1 MIKILDYSQIMQDEV
16 EKFIVDN
23 MNDELNIKEA
33 VFTRITNDLKN
44 IQKNYIDTGGSVL
57 FAYDTENKK
66 IVGTVAIKFENGVAV
81 LKRFYVDKEYRRQKI
96 GYLLYTNIEKEIIE
110 KNIDKV
116 YLTTGSELKNA
127 HKFYERNGW
136 RKEYA
141 NPGIYVRQGAYLYK
155 KEMGGNDVMKDKKDV
170 LKQADILVEAI
181 PYIQEYVGKIIVIKY
196 GGNAMENDE
205 QKENVIKQIALLKML
220 GMKVVLVH
228 GGGPDIEE
236 ELKNKNISTKF
247 ENGLRVTDKDTVEVV
262 KMVLIGKTN
271 SELVK
276 LLNVQKCNAVGLS
289 GLDSSFIKCKKADK
303 KIGFVG
309 EIEEIDTKLILKLL
323 EENYTP
329 VVSPIGS
336 DKYGNTYNINADTV
350 ASEIAI
356 VLNAKKVL
364 FVTNIDGLLDKNKK
378 LISLIEKEKIQS
390 LIDDETIKGG
400 MIPKVLSCK
409 NCINSGVEKAHI
421 LNGTK
426 KNTIIYELLSDN
438 GVGTMIV

>member
-33 VFTRITNDLKN
+33 VFNRITNDLNN
-44 IQKNYIDTGGSVL
+44 IEKNYIETGGSVL
-57 FAYDTENKK
+57 FAYDTENKR
-66 IVGTVAIKFENGVAV
+66 IVGTVAIKFENGIAV
-81 LKRFYVDKEYRRQKI
+81 LKRFYVDKEYRKKKI
-96 GYLLYTNIEKEIIE
+96 GYLLYTNIEKQIIK
-110 KNIDKV
+110 KNINKV
-116 YLTTGSELKNA
+116 YLTTGKELKNA

-136 RKEYA
+136 EKEDK
-141 NPGIYVRQGAYLYK
+141 NPGIYVRQGAHLYK
-155 KEMGGNDVMKDKKDV
+155 KEMGGNNVMKDEKDV

-205 QKENVIKQIALLKML
+205 QKENVIKQFALLKML

-247 ENGLRVTDKDTVEVV
+247 ENGLRVTDKETVDVV

-276 LLNVQKCNAVGLS
+276 LLNIQNCNAVGLS
-289 GLDSSFIKCKKADK
+289 GLDSSFIKCKKVDE

-309 EIEEIDTKLILKLL
+309 EIEGIDTKLILKLL

-329 VVSPIGS
+329 VISPIGS
-336 DKYGNTYNINADTV
+336 DKNGNTYNINADTA

-356 VLNAKKVL
+356 ALKAKKVI
-364 FVTNIDGLLDKNKK
+364 FVTNIDGVLDKNKK
-378 LISLIEKEKIQS
+378 LISLIEKEKIQG
-390 LIDDETIKGG
+390 LIDNETIKGG
-400 MIPKVLSCK
+400 MIPKIISCK
-409 NCINSGVEKAHI
+409 NCIDNGVEKAHI

-426 KNTIIYELLSDN
+426 KNTIICELLSDN